1 MPSRSQRVDAAKRS
15 SLGHFF
21 IVCKRNFHRLQMN
34 KAAPVKSVADRA
46 WAAAQWPDP
55 PDEQENDR
63 DQQGGE
69 NRPAVKYVDI
79 AHQRRLIGYN
89 VTDIAKGACLRAG
102 RRAKLGEVLR
112 QIVHRRLES
121 RRRLR

>member
-1 MPSRSQRVDAAKRS
+1 
-15 SLGHFF
+15 
-21 IVCKRNFHRLQMN
+21 MN
-34 KAAPVKSVADRA
+34 KAALVKSVADRA
-46 WAAAQWPDP
+46 WAAAQWPEP

-89 VTDIAKGACLRAG
+89 VTDITKARACAPAG
-102 RRAKLGEVLR
+102 EPNWVKYCVKLCIADWKVGDDCVRFSTRRD
-112 QIVHRRLES
+112 
-121 RRRLR
+121 